1 MTAFDRYAKASLA
14 LVLLCGLATGCATS
28 SGSTVSLT
36 GEPIPAQVCG
46 GDADSDGDGVTECYD
61 RCPGTLR
68 GESVDPEGCPLPPVV
83 VPKPFRG

>member
-1 MTAFDRYAKASLA
+1 MSAFDRYAKASLA
-14 LVLLCGLATGCATS
+14 LVLLCGLATGCASTS
-28 SGSTVSLT
+28 APPVLT

-61 RCPGTLR
+61 RCPDTLR
-68 GESVDPEGCPLPPVV
+68 GESVDPDGCPLPPVV

>member
-28 SGSTVSLT
+28 SGSPVLT

-46 GDADSDGDGVTECYD
+46 GDADSDGDGVTDCND
-61 RCPGTLR
+61 RCPDTLR
-68 GESVDPEGCPLPPVV
+68 EERVDPDGCSLPPIVP
-83 VPKPFRG
+83 PKPFRG

>member
-1 MTAFDRYAKASLA
+1 MTAFDRYAKTSLA

-28 SGSTVSLT
+28 SRTSPSLT

-46 GDADSDGDGVTECYD
+46 GDADSDGDGVTDCYD
-61 RCPGTLR
+61 RCPDTLR
-68 GESVDPEGCPLPPVV
+68 GESVDPDGCPLPPVV

>member
-1 MTAFDRYAKASLA
+1 MTAFDRYAKTSLA

-28 SGSTVSLT
+28 SGPLSLT

-46 GDADSDGDGVTECYD
+46 GDADSDGDGVTDCYD
-61 RCPGTLR
+61 RCPDTLR
-68 GESVDPEGCPLPPVV
+68 GERVDPDGCPLPPVV